1 MATTISGSSA
11 QNGYG
16 FYIVLTE
23 TVDKNN
29 NTSDIAWDL
38 RITNSSKR
46 FNTGGWAIKVNIN
59 GTSVCNLTNQTINS
73 TVVSANASFSVKSGT
88 LKSVAHNDDGKK
100 TISVTASLTKSSPGS
115 YDPGN
120 CSLSGNMVLTAIPRD
135 FSKAP
140 VLTVA
145 KGADEH
151 SLVCTWTTS
160 ENCSAVKYK
169 KGSETT
175 WTSAPNPT
183 GIGGTTGQFT
193 LTGLTAGTEYSIK
206 IECTRKDSSR
216 PGESTA
222 VKNTTYPYPTVTAV
236 TDTNGTSLVGTNK
249 WNMAGVTSKDI
260 KVTINNPL
268 KRTVAVYIEVGG
280 NTKTKTDFTMTKSS
294 DTLYTYTLTKE
305 VLNKKITT
313 ATSADVSYWLVYDSN
328 KKSSLVGTYE
338 LIESE
343 CKPTIGTVT
352 WKELN
357 TTVKNIV
364 DPDGKNNK
372 LVQNKSELGINISS
386 ITKSYDSRIKT
397 IEMYNKNKTKIIDGI
412 NEVAAVI
419 GKDINLGYC
428 NCVGSQSF
436 EIIVTDERGW
446 SSSTQITGIEFL
458 EYQPPVLSATASRDG
473 GYGEKATLV
482 ITASYSSL
490 GGKNGWNND
499 NENYIKYSV
508 DNSTTKTKVGTSGQT
523 FNKNSFAI
531 TPDLSNNSSHEIKV
545 YSSDKLTVKDPLI
558 IKIGE
563 GVPILTVLK
572 NPTAV
577 GVNCIPTESG
587 LRVKGRTNVDDSIV
601 FSNTNNTTLTGMT
614 PKGVYGAAGE
624 NDGWRIV
631 GYGGSNDGKLEIATC
646 DDGNEPI
653 YVRQYTGGGSW
664 GGYVSVARTL
674 TLLDANG
681 NTSIPG
687 SLSIGG
693 TDYRLAAY
701 PVGSVYLTVSDTS
714 PASLFGGSW
723 EKMTG
728 GFLYA
733 CVQAVGNDTGHGGG
747 TNTSSTALTV
757 AQMPKHQHYVNGDTN
772 KTGGHT
778 HSGNT
783 LEVRAQISNQESK
796 DCARPITSSYSH
808 AGVTITNSA
817 GDHTHTWGGYTNE
830 QGSSQGHT
838 HGISYIGVWC
848 WKRIG

>member
-23 TVDKNN
+23 TVNKNN

-46 FNTGGWAIKVNIN
+46 FNSGGWAIKVNIN

-73 TVVSANASFSVKSGT
+73 TVVSANASFSIKSGT

-140 VLTVA
+140 ILAVA

-169 KGSETT
+169 KGSEAT
-175 WTSAPNPT
+175 WTSAPDPT

-193 LTGLTAGTEYSIK
+193 LTGLTAGTEYSIQ

-216 PGESTA
+216 PSVSTA

-236 TDTNGTSLVGTNK
+236 TDANGTSLVGTNK
-249 WNMAGVTSKDI
+249 WNMAGVTSKGI
-260 KVTINNPL
+260 KVTIDNPL

-305 VLNKKITT
+305 ALNKKITT

-357 TTVKNIV
+357 TIVKNIV
-364 DPDGKNNK
+364 NPDGKNNK

-386 ITKSYDSRIKT
+386 ITKAYDSRIKI
-397 IEMYNKNKTKIIDGI
+397 IEIYDKTEKIEEIKGV

-419 GKDINLGYC
+419 GKDINLGNC
-428 NCVGSQSF
+428 NYVGSQSF
-436 EIIVTDERGW
+436 KIVVIDERDW

-490 GGKNGWNND
+490 GGKNSWNND

-508 DNSTTKTKVGTSGQT
+508 DSSTTKTKVGIPGQT
-523 FNKNSFAI
+523 FNKDTFAI
-531 TPDLSNNSSHEIKV
+531 TPDLSNDSSHEIKV
-545 YSSDKLTVKDPLI
+545 YSSDKLTVVEDPLI
-558 IKIGE
+558 ITIGK

-577 GVNCIPTESG
+577 GVNCVPTQSG
-587 LRVKGRTNVDDSIV
+587 LHVEGNSSISGNLSVGNLKIKTTNYTSDIITGHDAGVNGQNITMQSGGNLIIGSGE
-601 FSNTNNTTLTGMT
+601 FSNNLYSAAADSCTGT
-614 PKGVYGAAGE
+614 GEVLYLGSDNQVYVYSNGQTIANRKRFTFD
-624 NDGWRIV
+624 NDGYFNAPTGIKI
-631 GYGGSNDGKLEIATC
+631 NDTNIFLK
-646 DDGNEPI
+646 
-653 YVRQYTGGGSW
+653 
-664 GGYVSVARTL
+664 
-674 TLLDANG
+674 
-681 NTSIPG
+681 
-687 SLSIGG
+687 
-693 TDYRLAAY
+693 AY
-701 PVGSVYLTVSDTS
+701 PVGSIYMSTNSTS
-714 PASLFGGSW
+714 PAELFGGTWASL
-723 EKMTG
+723 EGRFLLGANSEYAAGATG
-728 GFLYA
+728 GQKE
-733 CVQAVGNDTGHGGG
+733 QAHTHNYKLAYRMYYGALAGGDTDAIRVWNYSNSTWKTAG
-747 TNTSSTALTV
+747 TKLTQETGVIPNITGDKSANAAKTEIEGTTSSTTI
-757 AQMPKHQHYVNGDTN
+757 
-772 KTGGHT
+772 
-778 HSGNT
+778 NT
-783 LEVRAQISNQESK
+783 LPPYLSV
-796 DCARPITSSYSH
+796 YM
-808 AGVTITNSA
+808 
-817 GDHTHTWGGYTNE
+817 
-830 QGSSQGHT
+830 
-838 HGISYIGVWC
+838 
-848 WKRIG
+848 WKRTA